1 AAPVFPQSPLIGKL
15 DVPQKQLTVF
25 GLRTT
30 YYEAGSGRTL
40 ILLANLGWDAH
51 FWFRNFGELAK
62 SSHVIALDLVGQGG
76 SEKPMIDYK
85 MQTWTDWIAEFMR
98 LKGIRKATVGGAVM
112 GGALGVQFAL
122 DHPELSEGIIVA
134 ASNTGPGHP
143 AVKIAPEIPSTLSA
157 VRRENERYFYD
168 KSLVT
173 DEFVRARFAYRLEA
187 NDGYVILRHL
197 SDHRDPYSVEELSRM
212 HVPALVIWC
221 NQDEVT
227 PLSWGRA
234 YAAAIPGAQL
244 VTIDGCGHYP
254 NLERP
259 HQFNEA
265 VNSFLRNGA
274 PAP

>member
-1 AAPVFPQSPLIGKL
+1 
-15 DVPQKQLTVF
+15 
-25 GLRTT
+25 
-30 YYEAGSGRTL
+30 
-40 ILLANLGWDAH
+40 
-51 FWFRNFGELAK
+51 
-62 SSHVIALDLVGQGG
+62 
-76 SEKPMIDYK
+76 
-85 MQTWTDWIAEFMR
+85 
-98 LKGIRKATVGGAVM
+98 M

-265 VNSFLRNGA
+265 VNSFLKNAA
-274 PAP
+274 PVP